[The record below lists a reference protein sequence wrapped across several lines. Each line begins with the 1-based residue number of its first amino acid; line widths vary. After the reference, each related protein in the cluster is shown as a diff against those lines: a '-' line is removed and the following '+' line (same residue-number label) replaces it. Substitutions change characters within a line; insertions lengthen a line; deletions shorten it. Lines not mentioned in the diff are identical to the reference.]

1 MAQISDFKIEQS
13 RDKRLRQI
21 EEINSLFDV
30 EFEEVRNAADAAG
43 MRMSLEGMT
52 YYFFAE
58 CVSEGKEMKEELDEN
73 VKGLNYD
80 MYEDEL
86 MQRVDRCI
94 PLQSYVAMYIWVD
107 CGYDT
112 SGIGVMDDNNI
123 VRFAQLVLYEYAQ
136 QAIIHAFED

>member
-58 CVSEGKEMKEELDEN
+58 CVSEGKEMKEEL
-73 VKGLNYD
+73 
-80 MYEDEL
+80 
-86 MQRVDRCI
+86 
-94 PLQSYVAMYIWVD
+94 SA
-107 CGYDT
+107 
-112 SGIGVMDDNNI
+112 
-123 VRFAQLVLYEYAQ
+123 
-136 QAIIHAFED
+136 